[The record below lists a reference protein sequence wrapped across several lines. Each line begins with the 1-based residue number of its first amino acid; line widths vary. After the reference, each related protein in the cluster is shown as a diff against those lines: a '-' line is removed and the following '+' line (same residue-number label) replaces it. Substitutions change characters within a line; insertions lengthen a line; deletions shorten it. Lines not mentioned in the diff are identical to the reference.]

1 MVQDLLMKMP
11 CISSKNVYSVMNRVE
26 NLTELVK
33 LSVAELTEILGS
45 SANASL
51 LHEFLHSTSHLPP
64 PQIDTASVAAPCSKA
79 AAAAATDTCKS
90 KPVVRRKSPR
100 KK

>member
-1 MVQDLLMKMP
+1 MKMP

-45 SANASL
+45 SANANL
-51 LHEFLHSTSHLPP
+51 LHEFLHSTSHFPP
-64 PQIDTASVAAPCSKA
+64 PQIDTASV
-79 AAAAATDTCKS
+79 AAAATDTCKS